1 MEVTDGL
8 VSSPVQAETE
18 DNLPMKMDVFLTPT
32 ANNGYMA
39 QVLTWPEMKL
49 EATTREQALGL
60 ARTTIMQH
68 LAQGEVVRV
77 EIKPEELDNPWLKF
91 GGMWADDPTF
101 DDFVAE
107 MERYRRELDASL
119 EMEWEKYEAEVTKA

>member
-8 VSSPVQAETE
+8 VSSPDTE
-18 DNLPMKMDVFLTPT
+18 ENLPMKMDVFLTPT

-39 QVLTWPEMKL
+39 QVLAWPEMKL

-68 LAQGEVVRV
+68 LAQGEVVKV
-77 EIKPEELDNPWLKF
+77 EIKPEELEHPWLKF
-91 GGMWADDPTF
+91 AGTWADDPTF

-107 MERYRRELDASL
+107 MERYRRELDA
-119 EMEWEKYEAEVTKA
+119 EYEAELEAEVQPV